1 MRGARRVLVL
11 SGAGMSA
18 ESGVPTF
25 RDAQTGLWEEFD
37 PSRLATAEAFRLDP
51 PFVWAWYAWR
61 MQLVRGVEP
70 NDGHRAL
77 AELAGLRE
85 VTISTQNVDDLHERA
100 GSAVAAHLHGSIFAL
115 RCSDCETPYDGD
127 LDLPAE
133 PLLLVC
139 EGLEKP
145 GNLGAILRTADAAG
159 VDAVIAADP
168 VTDWGNP
175 NVVRGSKGTVFS
187 VPVATASTPQVLD
200 FLAGRGVTL
209 VATTP
214 HTEVLHTQVDLAGP
228 VAIAV
233 GAEKTGLTASALEG
247 ATHRVRI
254 PMVGRANSLNV
265 ATSAAIVVYEA
276 VRQRL
281 G

>member
-1 MRGARRVLVL
+1 MTEPHQTSTLPEEVVAAVSGARRVLVL
-11 SGAGMSA
+11 TGAGMSA

-37 PSRLATAEAFRLDP
+37 PSQLATAEAFRLDP

-127 LDLPAE
+127 VDLPAE
-133 PLLLVC
+133 PTERIDPPTCPQC
-139 EGLEKP
+139 EGDVRPGVVWFGEVLPDDAVAATEAAIEALEP
-145 GNLGAILRTADAAG
+145 GDVVLVIGTSGIVYPAAG
-159 VDAVIAADP
+159 YPAMARAEGATVVEVNPVDTEI
-168 VTDWGNP
+168 TDMCHH
-175 NVVRGSKGTVFS
+175 VVRG
-187 VPVATASTPQVLD
+187 TAAQVLPE
-200 FLAGRGVTL
+200 L
-209 VATTP
+209 VA
-214 HTEVLHTQVDLAGP
+214 
-228 VAIAV
+228 
-233 GAEKTGLTASALEG
+233 AL
-247 ATHRVRI
+247 
-254 PMVGRANSLNV
+254 
-265 ATSAAIVVYEA
+265 
-276 VRQRL
+276 Q
-281 G
+281 

>member
-1 MRGARRVLVL
+1 MTDVETDPLTIPDEVVEAVRGARRVLVL

-37 PSRLATAEAFRLDP
+37 PSQLATAEAFRLDP

-127 LDLPAE
+127 VDLPAE
-133 PLLLVC
+133 PTERIDPPTCPQC
-139 EGLEKP
+139 EGDVRPGVVWFGEVLPDDAVAATEAAIEALEP
-145 GNLGAILRTADAAG
+145 GDVVLVIGTSGIVYPAAG
-159 VDAVIAADP
+159 YPAMARAEGATVVEVNPVDTEISDMCHH
-168 VTDWGNP
+168 
-175 NVVRGSKGTVFS
+175 VVRG
-187 VPVATASTPQVLD
+187 TAAQVLPE
-200 FLAGRGVTL
+200 L
-209 VATTP
+209 VA
-214 HTEVLHTQVDLAGP
+214 
-228 VAIAV
+228 
-233 GAEKTGLTASALEG
+233 AL
-247 ATHRVRI
+247 
-254 PMVGRANSLNV
+254 
-265 ATSAAIVVYEA
+265 
-276 VRQRL
+276 Q
-281 G
+281 

>member
-1 MRGARRVLVL
+1 MTDVETDPLTIPDEVVDAVRGARRVLVL

-37 PSRLATAEAFRLDP
+37 PSQLATAEAFRLDP

-127 LDLPAE
+127 VDLPAE
-133 PLLLVC
+133 PTERIDPPTCPQC
-139 EGLEKP
+139 EGDVRPGVVWFGEVLPDDAVAATEAAIDALEP
-145 GNLGAILRTADAAG
+145 GDVALVIGTSGIVYPAAG
-159 VDAVIAADP
+159 YPAMARAEGATVIE
-168 VTDWGNP
+168 VNP
-175 NVVRGSKGTVFS
+175 GETEISDMCHLVVRG
-187 VPVATASTPQVLD
+187 TAAHVLPQ
-200 FLAGRGVTL
+200 L
-209 VATTP
+209 VA
-214 HTEVLHTQVDLAGP
+214 
-228 VAIAV
+228 
-233 GAEKTGLTASALEG
+233 
-247 ATHRVRI
+247 
-254 PMVGRANSLNV
+254 
-265 ATSAAIVVYEA
+265 AA
-276 VRQRL
+276 R
-281 G
+281 